1 MSIFNFKR
9 IVSGAVL
16 AVAALFFASG
26 AQATI
31 VDLINGDSGTI
42 NGAMFDWVS
51 SQSTGTGVITPF
63 LRVQADGTEQG
74 YNTSKPSPP
83 FDAKTGVFTRDI
95 TFADLMTTEDTIS
108 AVTYHEFILDDH

>member
-42 NGAMFDWVS
+42 NGALFDLVS

-63 LRVQADGTEQG
+63 LRVQADRTEQG
-74 YNTSKPSPP
+74 YNTSSSSPP
-83 FDAKTGVFTRDI
+83 FDDNRDVLTHDI
-95 TFADLMTTEDTIS
+95 TFDYFMTTEVTIGDTNYIND
-108 AVTYHEFILDDH
+108 I